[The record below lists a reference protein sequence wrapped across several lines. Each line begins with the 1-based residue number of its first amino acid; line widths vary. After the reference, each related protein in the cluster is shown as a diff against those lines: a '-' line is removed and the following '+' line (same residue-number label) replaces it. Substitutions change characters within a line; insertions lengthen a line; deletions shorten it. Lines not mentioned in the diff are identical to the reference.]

1 MKLLYAINYRVGYRE
16 IISPFC
22 FYYFGQLW
30 DGEGDGEELLESG
43 VIYIKQNGYE
53 YGVNFRVT
61 QKEENI
67 NDTLVFVTSI
77 DIYVLSDVK

>member
-1 MKLLYAINYRVGYRE
+1 MEVLYAINYRVGYRE
-16 IISPFC
+16 IITQYS

-43 VIYIKQNGYE
+43 VIYINQNGYE
-53 YGVNFRVT
+53 YEVNFRIS

-67 NDTLVFVTSI
+67 NDTLVYVTSI
-77 DIYVLSDVK
+77 DIYVLSNV

>member
-1 MKLLYAINYRVGYRE
+1 MKALYAINYRVGFRE
-16 IISPFC
+16 IISPFW

-30 DGEGDGEELLESG
+30 DGEGDGEEILESG

-53 YGVNFRVT
+53 YGVNFRVA

-67 NDTLVFVTSI
+67 NDTMVYVTSI
-77 DIYVLSDVK
+77 DIYVLSDV

>member
-1 MKLLYAINYRVGYRE
+1 METLKAIDYRVGYRE
-16 IISPFC
+16 LISPFC

-53 YGVNFRVT
+53 YGVNFRVH
-61 QKEENI
+61 QEDENI
-67 NDTLVFVTSI
+67 NDTLVYVTSI
-77 DIYVLSDVK
+77 DIYVLSNV

>member
-1 MKLLYAINYRVGYRE
+1 METLKGIDYRVGYSE
-16 IISPFC
+16 LISPYC

-43 VIYIKQNGYE
+43 VIYINQNGYE

-67 NDTLVFVTSI
+67 NDTMVYVTSI
-77 DIYVLSDVK
+77 DIYVLSDV

>member
-1 MKLLYAINYRVGYRE
+1 MKTLYAINYRIGYRE
-16 IISPFC
+16 IISPFW

-30 DGEGDGEELLESG
+30 DGEGEGEELLESG

-67 NDTLVFVTSI
+67 NDTMVFVTSI
-77 DIYVLSDVK
+77 DIYE

>member
-1 MKLLYAINYRVGYRE
+1 MKTLYAIDYRVGYRE
-16 IISPFC
+16 LISPYC
-22 FYYFGQLW
+22 FYYVGQLW

-43 VIYIKQNGYE
+43 VIYINQNGYE

-67 NDTLVFVTSI
+67 NDTMVYVTSI
-77 DIYVLSDVK
+77 DIYVLSDV

>member
-1 MKLLYAINYRVGYRE
+1 MKNLKAIDYRMGYRE
-16 IISPFC
+16 IISPFW

-30 DGEGDGEELLESG
+30 DGEGEGEELLESG

-61 QKEENI
+61 QNEDNI

-77 DIYVLSDVK
+77 DIYE

>member
-43 VIYIKQNGYE
+43 VIYINQNDYE

-67 NDTLVFVTSI
+67 NDTMVFVTSI
-77 DIYVLSDVK
+77 DIYE

>member
-1 MKLLYAINYRVGYRE
+1 MKTLYAINYRVGYRE

-30 DGEGDGEELLESG
+30 DEEGEGKELLESG
-43 VIYIKQNGYE
+43 VIYINQNGYE
-53 YGVNFRVT
+53 YGVNFRIT

-67 NDTLVFVTSI
+67 NDTLVYVTSI
-77 DIYVLSDVK
+77 DIYVLNNV

>member
-1 MKLLYAINYRVGYRE
+1 MKALYGINYRVGYRE
-16 IISPFC
+16 LISPYC

-43 VIYIKQNGYE
+43 VIYINQNGYE

-67 NDTLVFVTSI
+67 NDTMVYVTSI
-77 DIYVLSDVK
+77 DIYVLSDV

>member
-1 MKLLYAINYRVGYRE
+1 METLKGIDYRVGYRE
-16 IISPFC
+16 LITPYC

-43 VIYIKQNGYE
+43 VIYINQNGYE
-53 YGVNFRVT
+53 YGVNFIVT

-67 NDTLVFVTSI
+67 NNTMVYVTSI
-77 DIYVLSDVK
+77 DIYVLSDV

>member
-1 MKLLYAINYRVGYRE
+1 MKTLYAINYRVGYRE
-16 IISPFC
+16 IISPFW

-30 DGEGDGEELLESG
+30 DGEGEGEELLESG

-61 QKEENI
+61 QNEDNI

-77 DIYVLSDVK
+77 DIYE

>member
-1 MKLLYAINYRVGYRE
+1 MKTLYAINYRVGYRE

-30 DGEGDGEELLESG
+30 DGEGEGEELLESG
-43 VIYIKQNGYE
+43 VIYINQNGYE
-53 YGVNFRVT
+53 YGVNFRIT

-67 NDTLVFVTSI
+67 NDTLVYVTSI
-77 DIYVLSDVK
+77 DIYVLNNV